1 MIHSLQWTTLL
12 LRTVERAQL
21 RSETVQ
27 NICWNRAGTDPF
39 VAVRPYILFV
49 QPRKHNECFNSASPF
64 ISLRE
69 RGKKDSVCTGIYLIT
84 GSFLVQGM
92 VLLTASSGLC
102 LLCHRDNIR
111 TLCLLGLKRRQQTL
125 DVKSGAATH
134 TDGSHVFQW
143 HNLFGESQNC
153 CQPSH
158 LAEQPVKVH
167 TDISLVQHFWSDEHL
182 SVQQRA
188 SVFSGRVS

>member
-1 MIHSLQWTTLL
+1 MIHRLQWTTLL

-27 NICWNRAGTDPF
+27 NICWNRTGTDPF

-69 RGKKDSVCTGIYLIT
+69 RGKKDWVCTGIHLIT

-102 LLCHRDNIR
+102 LLCHKDNIR
-111 TLCLLGLKRRQQTL
+111 TLCLLWLIGRQQHWMWKAGQRLTQMGATSF
-125 DVKSGAATH
+125 SGT
-134 TDGSHVFQW
+134 
-143 HNLFGESQNC
+143 
-153 CQPSH
+153 
-158 LAEQPVKVH
+158 
-167 TDISLVQHFWSDEHL
+167 ISLGNL
-182 SVQQRA
+182 RTA
-188 SVFSGRVS
+188 VSLHTR